1 MATYV
6 LMLTLNGDGR
16 QSMLADPD
24 SLLRAQNS
32 IEIPGVSCLGLYGV
46 LGRFDFVTILE
57 APDNDAA
64 ARFSL
69 ELGVRAGAHI
79 ETLPAVPIGHFH
91 AHHFETFEWAEEP
104 GDGEMTSSAG

>member
-16 QSMLADPD
+16 ERMLADPD
-24 SLLRAQNS
+24 SLLRVQNQ
-32 IEIPGVSCLGLYGV
+32 IEIPEVACLGLYGV

-57 APDNDAA
+57 APDNDSA

-69 ELGVRAGAHI
+69 ELGVKAGAHI
-79 ETLPAVPIGHFH
+79 ETLPAVPVGHFH
-91 AHHFETFEWAEEP
+91 ARHFETFEWADEAADP
-104 GDGEMTSSAG
+104 GGHDL